1 MKVSQKCGFH
11 GVPTDSVSGFQ
22 LYRDL
27 LGSQY
32 IWIEA
37 TRIEQEV
44 MKASQTGVPFWGC
57 NYTAGFG
64 FAWGPRMLMLVM
76 MGK

>member
-1 MKVSQKCGFH
+1 MKVSQQCGFH
-11 GVPTDSVSGFQ
+11 GVPIDSISGFQ

-44 MKASQTGVPFWGC
+44 MKASQI
-57 NYTAGFG
+57 
-64 FAWGPRMLMLVM
+64 
-76 MGK
+76 